1 MRLLTTTI
9 THRNQASVVNHTQD
23 VRVYSWLLCGLSV
36 AVTTWEIA
44 LSLKLTGLVKHFDT
58 SKTVNDKYHSTAVDS
73 DVSWNEKLVRIRPD
87 AA

>member
-23 VRVYSWLLCGLSV
+23 VRASWLLCGLSV
-36 AVTTWEIA
+36 AVTTWEIE
-44 LSLKLTGLVKHFDT
+44 LSLKLTSLVKHFDT

-73 DVSWNEKLVRIRPD
+73 DVSWDEKLVRIRPD

>member
-23 VRVYSWLLCGLSV
+23 VRASWLLCGLSV
-36 AVTTWEIA
+36 AVTTWEIE
-44 LSLKLTGLVKHFDT
+44 LSLKLTGLVKRFDT

-73 DVSWNEKLVRIRPD
+73 DVSWDEKLVRIRPD